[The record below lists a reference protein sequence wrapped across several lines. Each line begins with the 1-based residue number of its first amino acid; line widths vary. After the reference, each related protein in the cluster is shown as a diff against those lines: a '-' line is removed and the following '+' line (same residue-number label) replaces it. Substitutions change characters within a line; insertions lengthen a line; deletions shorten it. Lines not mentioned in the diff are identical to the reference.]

1 MTRAAAAVAFYD
13 PTGIRHSGLP
23 TWPWGAAPA
32 HLQTRAQL
40 RERGLRPGGQ
50 PPAGQL
56 RWRSRK
62 AHRVGWIREALLYDV
77 GLAVPR
83 RVPTPAQ
90 RAALE
95 RALAA
100 RRHCPRCQRDAGYV
114 LPARLGACLD
124 CATPDEITHL
134 H

>member
-1 MTRAAAAVAFYD
+1 MTRAAAATAFYD
-13 PTGIRHSGLP
+13 PTGARHGLP
-23 TWPWGAAPA
+23 TWPWGAAPD

-40 RERGLRPGGQ
+40 RARGLRPGGQ
-50 PPAGQL
+50 SPVGQI

-62 AHRVGWIREALLYDV
+62 AHRVGWIREALLYDAR
-77 GLAVPR
+77 LALPR
-83 RVPTPAQ
+83 RTPSAAQ
-90 RAALE
+90 LIALG

-124 CATPDEITHL
+124 CASPDELAEL